1 MRKLPLTRY
10 LSHALEEAGKI
21 SARLGA
27 EHIET
32 LSLLLGLLKMKG
44 SLACEILKMHGC
56 LRRFFQKLSR
66 RVLQKK
72 RGVQR

>member
-27 EHIET
+27 ENIET
-32 LSLLLGLLKMKG
+32 LFLLMGLLKMKG
-44 SLACEILKMHGC
+44 SLACEILRMHGVSDE
-56 LRRFFQKLSR
+56 LFSEALKERIWRKKDGQK
-66 RVLQKK
+66 
-72 RGVQR
+72 